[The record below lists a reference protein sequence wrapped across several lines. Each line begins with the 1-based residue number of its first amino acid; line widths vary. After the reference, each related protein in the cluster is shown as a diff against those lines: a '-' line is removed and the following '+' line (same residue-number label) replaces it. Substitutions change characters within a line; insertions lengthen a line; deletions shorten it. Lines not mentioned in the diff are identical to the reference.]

1 MNEAIRVVKAKL
13 NEALDK
19 NDAKA
24 VREACIVLKA
34 MERKAIDMGQVD
46 VEQEVKINDALRT
59 EPPAIVE
66 TVDESYL
73 RNMPVILKQELPPY
87 IEVLREQLNVSP
99 EEFNPEEFKQTLL
112 RLVQMF
118 ESDPEAVKYIENNSS
133 IGLGRLKGL
142 SNIVEGYDVT
152 IGESNTQMDIAKELG
167 RTDLSENAKINLSSV
182 ISEVANEGNR
192 TLLIYILFIIG
203 FIASHA
209 ALGAMML
216 GWRSNNE

>member
-1 MNEAIRVVKAKL
+1 MSRWLIASYKR
-13 NEALDK
+13 
-19 NDAKA
+19 KA
-24 VREACIVLKA
+24 VIDVGDVDF
-34 MERKAIDMGQVD
+34 ER
-46 VEQEVKINDALRT
+46 EVKINDALRT
-59 EPPAIVE
+59 NPPAIVE

-87 IEVLREQLNVSP
+87 IKVLREQLNVNP
-99 EEFNPEEFKQTLL
+99 KEFNPEEFKQTLL

-192 TLLIYILFIIG
+192 TLLTYILFIIG

-209 ALGAMML
+209 AMGAIML